1 MIFRSDKGQ
10 GAQCESATLPS
21 THTPEGVTDKAVNIH
36 LDKLITQR
44 EPVDYEA
51 TWVQRPAA
59 LLGNALQYGAGV
71 APASVIK
78 REWPPEGG
86 PLKDERQRGD

>member
-21 THTPEGVTDKAVNIH
+21 THTPEGATDKAVNIH

-44 EPVDYEA
+44 EPVNYEA
-51 TWVQRPAA
+51 TWVQQRYWATRYSTVRA
-59 LLGNALQYGAGV
+59 WLL
-71 APASVIK
+71 
-78 REWPPEGG
+78 
-86 PLKDERQRGD
+86 RQ